1 MKVKFSRVC
10 VAASVFA
17 ALSVTLPSAM
27 AAKQVTKSDNKAD
40 AKVDSKTDSKTDG
53 KGTASKPLPADAVAS
68 VNGVTISRA
77 SVDAM
82 VKASGQPDSA
92 QLRELFKGQLIANEL
107 LKQAAL
113 KQHYE
118 TRPEVQAALEA
129 AKTMIVTRT
138 YMTEHLNAAPVSDA
152 DVKAK
157 YDAVVATL
165 GENEYHASAIAVRDA
180 ATAQTVLDEIK
191 KGSDFAALARQ
202 YSQGPNAAQGGQ
214 LNWVSFKTPITAGN
228 TQNWPQPIAE
238 ALVKLPKGAVS
249 AEPLKIGEQFWIL
262 RMDDKRATQIP
273 KFEDSAPLLR
283 KQLEQVAM
291 EKATAQVIGDLVK
304 NARIQQ

>member
-1 MKVKFSRVC
+1 MKAKFSRVW
-10 VAASVFA
+10 VAAGVCA
-17 ALSVTLPSAM
+17 VLSVVTGPAM
-27 AAKQVTKSDNKAD
+27 AAKSAAAPSSVKSG
-40 AKVDSKTDSKTDG
+40 SKSA
-53 KGTASKPLPADAVAS
+53 GTADSQSENKPLPTDAVAS
-68 VNGVTISRA
+68 VNGVVISKV

-82 VKASGQPDSA
+82 VKASGQPDSP

-107 LKQAAL
+107 LKQAAQ

-129 AKTMIVTRT
+129 AKTMIVTRA

-165 GENEYHASAIAVRDA
+165 GENEYHASVIAVRDA
-180 ATAQTVLDEIK
+180 VTAQTVLDELK
-191 KGSDFAALARQ
+191 KGTDFASLARQ

-214 LNWVSFKTPITAGN
+214 LNWVSFKTPISAGN

-249 AEPLKIGEQFWIL
+249 AEPLKLGDQLWIL
-262 RMDDKRATQIP
+262 RVDDKRTTQIP
-273 KFEDSAPLLR
+273 KFEESAPLLR

-291 EKATAQVIGDLVK
+291 EKATAQIIGDLVK
-304 NARIQQ
+304 SARIQQ

>member
-1 MKVKFSRVC
+1 
-10 VAASVFA
+10 
-17 ALSVTLPSAM
+17 M
-27 AAKQVTKSDNKAD
+27 AAKSAAAPSSVKSGSQPA
-40 AKVDSKTDSKTDG
+40 
-53 KGTASKPLPADAVAS
+53 GTADSQSENKPLPTDAVAS
-68 VNGVTISRA
+68 VNGVVISKV

-82 VKASGQPDSA
+82 VKASGQPDSP

-107 LKQAAL
+107 LKQAAQ

-129 AKTMIVTRT
+129 AKTMIVTRA

-165 GENEYHASAIAVRDA
+165 GENEYHASVIAVRDA
-180 ATAQTVLDEIK
+180 VTAQTVLDELK
-191 KGSDFAALARQ
+191 KGTDFAALARQ

-249 AEPLKIGEQFWIL
+249 AEPLKIGDQLWIL
-262 RMDDKRATQIP
+262 RVDDKRATQIP
-273 KFEDSAPLLR
+273 KFEESAPLLR

-291 EKATAQVIGDLVK
+291 EKATAQIIGDLVK
-304 NARIQQ
+304 SARIQQ

>member
-1 MKVKFSRVC
+1 MKAKFSRMWSMWMAGGVC
-10 VAASVFA
+10 A
-17 ALSVTLPSAM
+17 ALGVVTLPAM
-27 AAKQVTKSDNKAD
+27 AAKSAAAPSSVKAD
-40 AKVDSKTDSKTDG
+40 AKGDNKVDSK
-53 KGTASKPLPADAVAS
+53 ANAQKPLPADAVAS
-68 VNGVTISRA
+68 VNGVAISKV

-82 VKASGQPDSA
+82 VKASGQPDSP

-107 LKQAAL
+107 LKQAAQ

-118 TRPEVQAALEA
+118 ARPEVQAAVEA
-129 AKTMIVTRT
+129 AKTMIVTRAF
-138 YMTEHLNAAPVSDA
+138 MTEHLNAAPVSDA

-165 GENEYHASAIAVRDA
+165 GENEYHASVIAVRDA
-180 ATAQTVLDEIK
+180 VTAQTVLDQLK
-191 KGSDFAALARQ
+191 KGGDFAALARQ

-238 ALVKLPKGAVS
+238 ALVKLPKGGVS
-249 AEPLKIGEQFWIL
+249 SEPLQIGEQLWIL
-262 RMDDKRATQIP
+262 RVDDKRATQIP
-273 KFEDSAPLLR
+273 KFEESAPLLR

-291 EKATAQVIGDLVK
+291 EKATAQMIGDLVK

>member
-1 MKVKFSRVC
+1 MKAKFSRMWMAAGVC
-10 VAASVFA
+10 A
-17 ALSVTLPSAM
+17 ALSVVTLPAM
-27 AAKQVTKSDNKAD
+27 AAKSAAAPSSAKAD
-40 AKVDSKTDSKTDG
+40 AKGDNKVDSK
-53 KGTASKPLPADAVAS
+53 ASAQKPLPADAVAS
-68 VNGVTISRA
+68 VNGVAISKV

-82 VKASGQPDSA
+82 VKASGQPDSP

-107 LKQAAL
+107 LKQAAQ
-113 KQHYE
+113 KQHYD
-118 TRPEVQAALEA
+118 TRPEVQAAVEA
-129 AKTMIVTRT
+129 AKTMIVTRAF
-138 YMTEHLNAAPVSDA
+138 MTEHLNAAPVSDA

-165 GENEYHASAIAVRDA
+165 GENEYHASVIAVRDA
-180 ATAQTVLDEIK
+180 VTAQTVLDQLK

-238 ALVKLPKGAVS
+238 ALVKLSKGGVS
-249 AEPLKIGEQFWIL
+249 SEPLQIGDQLWIL
-262 RMDDKRATQIP
+262 RVDDKRATQIP
-273 KFEDSAPLLR
+273 KFEESAPLLR

-291 EKATAQVIGDLVK
+291 EKATAQMIGDLVK
-304 NARIQQ
+304 SARIQQ

>member
-1 MKVKFSRVC
+1 MKAKFSCMWMAAGVC
-10 VAASVFA
+10 A
-17 ALSVTLPSAM
+17 ALGVVTLPAM
-27 AAKQVTKSDNKAD
+27 AAKSAVAQSSVKADARGDNKAD
-40 AKVDSKTDSKTDG
+40 SK
-53 KGTASKPLPADAVAS
+53 ANAQKPLPADAIAS
-68 VNGVTISRA
+68 VNGVSIPKV

-82 VKASGQPDSA
+82 VKASGQPDSP

-107 LKQAAL
+107 LKQAAQ

-118 TRPEVQAALEA
+118 ARPEVQAAVEA
-129 AKTMIVTRT
+129 AKTMIVTRAF
-138 YMTEHLNAAPVSDA
+138 MTEHLNAAPVSDA

-165 GENEYHASAIAVRDA
+165 GENEYHASVIAVRDA
-180 ATAQTVLDEIK
+180 VTAQTVLDQLK
-191 KGSDFAALARQ
+191 KGGDFAALARQ

-238 ALVKLPKGAVS
+238 ALVKLPKGGVS
-249 AEPLKIGEQFWIL
+249 SEPLQIGEQLWIL
-262 RMDDKRATQIP
+262 RVDDKRATQIP
-273 KFEDSAPLLR
+273 KFEESAPLLR

-291 EKATAQVIGDLVK
+291 EKATAQMIGDLVK
-304 NARIQQ
+304 SARIQQ

>member
-1 MKVKFSRVC
+1 MKAKFNRVW
-10 VAASVFA
+10 VAAGVCA
-17 ALSVTLPSAM
+17 ALSVMMMPSAM
-27 AAKQVTKSDNKAD
+27 AARSAVKSAKADSQSDTNAD
-40 AKVDSKTDSKTDG
+40 AK
-53 KGTASKPLPADAVAS
+53 AAAPKPLPADAVAS
-68 VNGVTISRA
+68 VNGVVIPKA

-82 VKASGQPDSA
+82 VKASGQPDSP

-107 LKQAAL
+107 LKQAAF

-118 TRPEVQAALEA
+118 TRPEVQAALEV
-129 AKTMIVTRT
+129 AKSMIVTRA
-138 YMTEHLNAAPVSDA
+138 YMTERLNAAPVSDA

-157 YDAVVATL
+157 YDAVVSTL
-165 GENEYHASAIAVRDA
+165 GENEYRASAIAVRDA
-180 ATAQTVLDEIK
+180 VTAQTVLDELK
-191 KGSDFAALARQ
+191 KGTDFAALARQ

-249 AEPLKIGEQFWIL
+249 AEPLKIGDQLWIL
-262 RMDDKRATQIP
+262 RVDDKRATQIP
-273 KFEDSAPLLR
+273 KFEESAPLLR

>member
-1 MKVKFSRVC
+1 MKAKFSRVWM
-10 VAASVFA
+10 AAGVCA
-17 ALSVTLPSAM
+17 ALGIVTVPAM
-27 AAKQVTKSDNKAD
+27 AAKSAAAPSAAKAD
-40 AKVDSKTDSKTDG
+40 AKGDSK
-53 KGTASKPLPADAVAS
+53 ASAEKPLPSDAIAS
-68 VNGVTISRA
+68 VNGVAIPKV

-82 VKASGQPDSA
+82 VKASGQPDSP

-107 LKQAAL
+107 LKQAAQ
-113 KQHYE
+113 KQHYD
-118 TRPEVQAALEA
+118 TRPEVQAAVEA
-129 AKTMIVTRT
+129 AKTMIVTRAF
-138 YMTEHLNAAPVSDA
+138 MTEHLKAAPVSDA

-165 GENEYHASAIAVRDA
+165 GENEYHASVIAVRDA
-180 ATAQTVLDEIK
+180 VTAQTVLDQLK

-238 ALVKLPKGAVS
+238 ALVKLPKGGVS
-249 AEPLKIGEQFWIL
+249 SEPLQIGDQLWIL
-262 RMDDKRATQIP
+262 RVDDKRATQIP
-273 KFEDSAPLLR
+273 KFEESAPLLR

-291 EKATAQVIGDLVK
+291 EKATAQMIGDLVK
-304 NARIQQ
+304 SARIQQ

>member
-1 MKVKFSRVC
+1 
-10 VAASVFA
+10 
-17 ALSVTLPSAM
+17 
-27 AAKQVTKSDNKAD
+27 
-40 AKVDSKTDSKTDG
+40 
-53 KGTASKPLPADAVAS
+53 
-68 VNGVTISRA
+68 
-77 SVDAM
+77 M

-129 AKTMIVTRT
+129 AKTVIVTRT

-152 DVKAK
+152 DVRAK

-180 ATAQTVLDEIK
+180 ATAQTVLDALK
-191 KGSDFAALARQ
+191 NGSDFAALARQ

-249 AEPLKIGEQFWIL
+249 AEPVKIGEQFWIL

>member
-1 MKVKFSRVC
+1 MKAKFIRGWG
-10 VAASVFA
+10 VAGAAGVWV
-17 ALSVTLPSAM
+17 ALSVAMAPAM
-27 AAKQVTKSDNKAD
+27 AAKAAKTDSQSETKAGE
-40 AKVDSKTDSKTDG
+40 KVDSR
-53 KGTASKPLPADAVAS
+53 TAAPKPLGADVVAS
-68 VNGVTISRA
+68 VNDVGIPKA

-107 LKQAAL
+107 LRQAAL
-113 KQHYE
+113 RQHYE

-129 AKTMIVTRT
+129 AKTMIVTRA
-138 YMTEHLNAAPVSDA
+138 YMTEHAKAAPVSDA

-157 YDAVVATL
+157 YDAVVASL

-180 ATAQTVLDEIK
+180 ATAQTVLDEIR
-191 KGSDFAALARQ
+191 KGGDFAALARQ

-238 ALVKLPKGAVS
+238 ALVNLPKGGVS
-249 AEPLKIGEQFWIL
+249 AEPLKVGEQFWIL
-262 RMDDKRATQIP
+262 RVDDRRATQIP
-273 KFEDSAPLLR
+273 KFEESAPLLR

-291 EKATAQVIGDLVK
+291 EKATAQMIGDLVK
-304 NARIQQ
+304 SARIQQ